1 MLQMSCHCIDFLAS
15 SCLFT
20 WIPTYIAGCMAVHV
34 CMCVWAEEDVRKH
47 FKTTLDTITA
57 PCTFG

>member
-47 FKTTLDTITA
+47 L
-57 PCTFG
+57 